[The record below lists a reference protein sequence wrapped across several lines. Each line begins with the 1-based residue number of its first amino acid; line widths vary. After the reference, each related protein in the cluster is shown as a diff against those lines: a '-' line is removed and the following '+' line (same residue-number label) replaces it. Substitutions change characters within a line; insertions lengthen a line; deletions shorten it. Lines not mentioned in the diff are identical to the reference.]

1 MKGREMFVDKSWGRK
16 MSCMKTVRSIIDE
29 DGHDHY
35 NESEVPESSDIIRKE
50 DPYDDNK
57 LAFYTRVEGTGI
69 NNSDQ
74 STSIILT
81 TGDRKNGEVTRDKCA
96 LSNGPIDIESKFVED
111 ADLNEI
117 SDATNAQDPVAE
129 CVGFIP

>member
-1 MKGREMFVDKSWGRK
+1 M
-16 MSCMKTVRSIIDE
+16 
-29 DGHDHY
+29 
-35 NESEVPESSDIIRKE
+35 
-50 DPYDDNK
+50 
-57 LAFYTRVEGTGI
+57 
-69 NNSDQ
+69 
-74 STSIILT
+74 
-81 TGDRKNGEVTRDKCA
+81 RDKCA

>member
-1 MKGREMFVDKSWGRK
+1 M
-16 MSCMKTVRSIIDE
+16 ILIDIE
-29 DGHDHY
+29 GGICE
-35 NESEVPESSDIIRKE
+35 NE
-50 DPYDDNK
+50 
-57 LAFYTRVEGTGI
+57 FEGTGI